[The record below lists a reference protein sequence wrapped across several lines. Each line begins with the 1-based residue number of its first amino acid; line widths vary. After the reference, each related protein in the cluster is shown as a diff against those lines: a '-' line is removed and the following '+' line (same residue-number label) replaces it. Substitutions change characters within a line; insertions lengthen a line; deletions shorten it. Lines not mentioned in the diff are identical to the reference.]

1 MENRKLWI
9 IGDSFAGGYS
19 NAWIFKLCEQFI
31 GEHYY
36 ISSRGSRDTQTI
48 FDIFLH
54 KLYKI
59 QPNDIVILFLPTLS
73 RFRLP
78 LETPYIDVEW
88 SSNLPFDRISSVNIN
103 SMIGN
108 SAYASIAKDIPP
120 IGDEELH
127 KKQLT
132 LEWPLNHINPSIF
145 EPNPINKEPNF
156 ANISHMINTSKAF
169 VDNWNRILKSV
180 QSYVPFKLLCYSW
193 TDEYHS
199 DCVIGRSQ
207 ITSNLGFWESWNN
220 VWEKTNGEQGRKDD
234 FHWSTKMHESFA
246 NYVIQTNSEYFNK

>member
-1 MENRKLWI
+1 MKNRKLWI
-9 IGDSFAGGYS
+9 IGDSFTGTS
-19 NAWIFKLCEQFI
+19 PNSWTFKICEQFI

-36 ISSRGSRDTQTI
+36 VSSRGSRDIQTI

-54 KLYKI
+54 KLCKI

-88 SSNLPFDRISSVNIN
+88 TDDLDNKITDINMN

-108 SAYASIAKDIPP
+108 MAYVSISNDVPS
-120 IGDEELH
+120 IGEEELH

-132 LEWPLNHINPSIF
+132 LEWPLNHINPNMF
-145 EPNPINKEPNF
+145 EPTPPDTEPNF
-156 ANISHMINTSKAF
+156 ASISQMINTSNAF

-180 QSYVPFKLLCYSW
+180 QSYVPFKLLYYSW

-199 DCVIGRSQ
+199 DCVVGKSEI
-207 ITSNLGFWESWNN
+207 ISNLGFWESLDDAWK
-220 VWEKTNGEQGRKDD
+220 ETSGKQGVKDD
-234 FHWSTKMHESFA
+234 FHWSPKMHESFA
-246 NYVIQTNSEYFNK
+246 NYIIQTNSEYFNK

>member
-9 IGDSFAGGYS
+9 IGDSFTGS
-19 NAWIFKLCEQFI
+19 TPTSWILKVCEQFI

-36 ISSRGSRDTQTI
+36 VSSRGSRDIQTI

-54 KLYKI
+54 KLHKI

-88 SSNLPFDRISSVNIN
+88 TDDLENKITDINMN

-108 SAYASIAKDIPP
+108 MAYVSISNDTPSI
-120 IGDEELH
+120 EEEETY

-132 LEWPLNHINPSIF
+132 LAWPLNYINPNMF
-145 EPNPINKEPNF
+145 EPTPIDTEPNF
-156 ANISHMINTSKAF
+156 ASISQMINTSNAF

-180 QSYVPFKLLCYSW
+180 QSYVPFKLLYYSW
-193 TDEYHS
+193 TDEYNS
-199 DCVIGRSQ
+199 DCVVGKSE
-207 ITSNLGFWESWNN
+207 ITSNLGFWEKLDD
-220 VWEKTNGEQGRKDD
+220 VWKETNGEQGIKDD
-234 FHWSTKMHESFA
+234 FHWSPKMHELFA
-246 NYVIQTNSEYFNK
+246 NYIIQTNSEYFNK

>member
-9 IGDSFAGGYS
+9 IGDSFTGTHPKT
-19 NAWIFKLCEQFI
+19 WTFKICEQFI

-36 ISSRGSRDTQTI
+36 VSSQGSRDIQTI

-54 KLYKI
+54 KLHKI

-88 SSNLPFDRISSVNIN
+88 ADDLDNKISDINMN

-108 SAYASIAKDIPP
+108 MAYVSISNDKPSI
-120 IGDEELH
+120 EEEEMY

-132 LEWPLNHINPSIF
+132 LEWPLNHLNPKIF
-145 EPNPINKEPNF
+145 QPNPPDEEPNF
-156 ANISHMINTSKAF
+156 ANISQMINTSNAF

-199 DCVIGRSQ
+199 DCVVGKSK
-207 ITSNLGFWESWNN
+207 ITSNLGFWESLDD
-220 VWEKTNGEQGRKDD
+220 VWKKTNGEEGAKDD
-234 FHWSTKMHESFA
+234 FHWSPKMHESFA
-246 NYVIQTNSEYFNK
+246 NYIIQTNSEYFNQ

>member
-1 MENRKLWI
+1 MEKRKLWI
-9 IGDSFAGGYS
+9 IGDSFTGTYP
-19 NAWIFKLCEQFI
+19 NAWTFTICKKFI

-36 ISSRGSRDTQTI
+36 VSSRGSRDIQTI

-54 KLYKI
+54 KLHKI

-88 SSNLPFDRISSVNIN
+88 SDDLSPNKISDLNMN

-108 SAYASIAKDIPP
+108 SAYTSIAKDIPS
-120 IGDEELH
+120 IGDEEWH
-127 KKQLT
+127 KKQFT
-132 LEWPLNHINPSIF
+132 LEWPLNYINPKIF
-145 EPNPINKEPNF
+145 EPNPIDEEPNF
-156 ANISHMINTSKAF
+156 GNISQMINASKAS
-169 VDNWNRILKSV
+169 VNNWNRILKSV

-199 DCVIGRSQ
+199 DCVIGRSE
-207 ITSNLGFWESWNN
+207 ITSNLGFWESLNDIWK
-220 VWEKTNGEQGRKDD
+220 ETNGEHGIQGDH
-234 FHWSTKMHESFA
+234 HWSTRMHESFA
-246 NYVIQTNSEYFNK
+246 DYIIQTNSEYFNK

>member
-9 IGDSFAGGYS
+9 IGDSFTGTHPKT
-19 NAWIFKLCEQFI
+19 WTFKICEQFI

-36 ISSRGSRDTQTI
+36 VSSRGSRDIQTI

-54 KLYKI
+54 KLHKI

-88 SSNLPFDRISSVNIN
+88 ADDLDNKISDINMN

-108 SAYASIAKDIPP
+108 MAYVSISNDKPSI
-120 IGDEELH
+120 EEEEMY

-132 LEWPLNHINPSIF
+132 LEWPLNHLNPKIF
-145 EPNPINKEPNF
+145 QPNPPDEEPNF
-156 ANISHMINTSKAF
+156 ANISQMINTSNAF

-180 QSYVPFKLLCYSW
+180 QSYVPFKLLYYSW
-193 TDEYHS
+193 TDEYNS
-199 DCVIGRSQ
+199 DYVVGKSE
-207 ITSNLGFWESWNN
+207 ITSNLGFWEKLDD
-220 VWEKTNGEQGRKDD
+220 VWKKTNGEQGVKDD
-234 FHWSTKMHESFA
+234 FHWSPKMHESFA
-246 NYVIQTNSEYFNK
+246 NYIIQTNSEYFNQ

>member
-1 MENRKLWI
+1 MENRNLWI
-9 IGDSFAGGYS
+9 IGDSFTGTHPNY
-19 NAWIFKLCEQFI
+19 WTFKICEQFI

-36 ISSRGSRDTQTI
+36 VSSRGSRDIQTI

-54 KLYKI
+54 KLHKI

-88 SSNLPFDRISSVNIN
+88 SDDLPNKISDLNMN

-108 SAYASIAKDIPP
+108 MAYVSISNDKPSI
-120 IGDEELH
+120 EEEEMY

-132 LEWPLNHINPSIF
+132 LEWPLNHLNPKIF
-145 EPNPINKEPNF
+145 QPNPPDEEPNF
-156 ANISHMINTSKAF
+156 ANISQMINTSNAF

-180 QSYVPFKLLCYSW
+180 QSYVPFKLLYYSW
-193 TDEYHS
+193 TDEYNS
-199 DCVIGRSQ
+199 DYVVGKSE
-207 ITSNLGFWESWNN
+207 ITSNLGFWEKLDD
-220 VWEKTNGEQGRKDD
+220 VWKETNGEQGIKDD
-234 FHWSTKMHESFA
+234 FHWSPKMHESFA
-246 NYVIQTNSEYFNK
+246 NYIIQTNSEYFNK